1 MEFFRFIEDLCKE
14 IVSQKTEI
22 ISLRKE
28 VFSQRAETLKLREE
42 TAAIQTQFKGMGTA
56 IEERIS
62 AEVISVKN
70 SSMDVKMRIEVDR
83 VVKRMWTDLRA

>member
-1 MEFFRFIEDLCKE
+1 
-14 IVSQKTEI
+14 
-22 ISLRKE
+22 
-28 VFSQRAETLKLREE
+28 
-42 TAAIQTQFKGMGTA
+42 MGTA
-56 IEERIS
+56 IEKRIS